1 MWWKLGGLFLL
12 TATLC
17 VSVIPIRTHAVM
29 YDPSNPPAPWT
40 LRSMLANMYLT
51 PTAGLLIAAIV
62 GVAAFVASRCFAGS
76 GNVRDGSKADIRKQ
90 LSYTL
95 YSVP

>member
-62 GVAAFVASRCFAGS
+62 GVAAFVAFKVLRG
-76 GNVRDGSKADIRKQ
+76 Q
-90 LSYTL
+90 W
-95 YSVP
+95 